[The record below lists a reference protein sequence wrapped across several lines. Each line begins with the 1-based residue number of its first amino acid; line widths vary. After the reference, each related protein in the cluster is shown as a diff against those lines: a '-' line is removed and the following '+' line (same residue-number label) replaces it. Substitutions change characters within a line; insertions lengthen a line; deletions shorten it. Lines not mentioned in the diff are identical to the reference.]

1 MVAWRR
7 RVRVSG
13 AALAA
18 LGVAASLSGCGAP
31 RSADDA
37 VPQRY
42 IEEPKVSQA
51 AQQRYGDRA
60 RQAYE
65 EMARFQLD
73 EWLSAELVSPNAP
86 TPSPQQLTD
95 IIRPRLAPTTV
106 PEWDS
111 AVNKAL
117 AGDVDHMNLV
127 QVLRYYNLQAP
138 TLKAP
143 EDGSFITGESVTNG
157 GVDVGAARS
166 DGIVPLIVTFRQKGR
181 LDLLSGRSPYPVD
194 LRKDLS
200 LNVIPVDELDRVA
213 AAQRTPTSPGP
224 TTPTAARDPRITWVI
239 VSFEGDL
246 LSGSDATT
254 DGQAPSDSSPAAP
267 TPAPN
272 ATPSSAPAQL
282 TPGSLAPAP

>member
-95 IIRPRLAPTTV
+95 MLALDATQRQQWEALEQPFLQDLSRNWEQIRQHREALVQAILAPTPDPAAIEREQARIAELQTAQQQRV
-106 PEWDS
+106 IAQLAAERELLNDTQR
-111 AVNKAL
+111 AKLLAL
-117 AGDVDHMNLV
+117 
-127 QVLRYYNLQAP
+127 
-138 TLKAP
+138 
-143 EDGSFITGESVTNG
+143 
-157 GVDVGAARS
+157 
-166 DGIVPLIVTFRQKGR
+166 
-181 LDLLSGRSPYPVD
+181 LLSRYSA
-194 LRKDLS
+194 
-200 LNVIPVDELDRVA
+200 E
-213 AAQRTPTSPGP
+213 PTQ
-224 TTPTAARDPRITWVI
+224 
-239 VSFEGDL
+239 EE
-246 LSGSDATT
+246 
-254 DGQAPSDSSPAAP
+254 
-267 TPAPN
+267 
-272 ATPSSAPAQL
+272 QL
-282 TPGSLAPAP
+282 HNK